1 MSEQTYEAILK
12 REMARV
18 PGDLDTREGSLIW
31 YANAPGAVELVNL
44 NIAVEEALNN
54 GFADTASREYLIRR
68 AAERGLSPQAASA
81 AVLELTTTPAEIEI
95 PLGTRFSIGALN
107 YAITKRVAAGVYEIT
122 CETPGEAGNDYSDT
136 CIPIEYVK
144 GLETCTVTAL
154 LIPGED
160 EEATE
165 IFRQRYFSSLHAQ
178 AFGGNRQDYIEK
190 VNAIPGV
197 GAVKVYRAW
206 NSDIAPA
213 SLFPPEGTDAWLE
226 TLPGIPEEIKNWL
239 DTMYA
244 YSASLTKSMPTAL
257 STVRE
262 SHAGASVEGYAL
274 FAGGANGTRSTD
286 IVDSVDAYSAS
297 LTRTAAATLSG
308 KRKWIGAASLEGRA
322 FFAGGASTNLNS
334 NTKCANV
341 EVYNGTLTRTAATN
355 LSVARYSPLT
365 ATIGGRVLFAGG
377 DFTKVVDVYSAS
389 LTRTAAADLSRSTSG
404 GDASIAVGNYAIFTS
419 GLVVGSD
426 GVGSF
431 VGNTSCDVYNAS
443 LTKTTVTLLSVA
455 RVYMSAGT
463 VGDYALFAGG
473 GSNSPYSDVVDACDT
488 SLTRTTVTALDYPR
502 RNLSSATVGDYLL
515 FAGGGRDYDD
525 PSSVVFVYTA

>member
-1 MSEQTYEAILK
+1 MAYKMFLNGLLMPVCPGKVTVKVNGQNKTMNLLNGEEINLLK
-12 REMARV
+12 T
-18 PGDLDTREGSLIW
+18 P
-31 YANAPGAVELVNL
+31 
-44 NIAVEEALNN
+44 
-54 GFADTASREYLIRR
+54 
-68 AAERGLSPQAASA
+68 GLSDVSF
-81 AVLELTTTPAEIEI
+81 EL
-95 PLGTRFSIGALN
+95 
-107 YAITKRVAAGVYEIT
+107 
-122 CETPGEAGNDYSDT
+122 
-136 CIPIEYVK
+136 
-144 GLETCTVTAL
+144 L
-154 LIPGED
+154 LPHR
-160 EEATE
+160 A
-165 IFRQRYFSSLHAQ
+165 YPFSSSVVLPPSYYLAYFQRLSQRDTGFQWILVRTKPGGGMLHYTNMTVA
-178 AFGGNRQDYIEK
+178 
-190 VNAIPGV
+190 
-197 GAVKVYRAW
+197 
-206 NSDIAPA
+206 
-213 SLFPPEGTDAWLE
+213 LE
-226 TLPGIPEEIKNWL
+226 NYQII
-239 DTMYA
+239 DD
-244 YSASLTKSMPTAL
+244 
-257 STVRE
+257 
-262 SHAGASVEGYAL
+262 AL

>member
-1 MSEQTYEAILK
+1 M
-12 REMARV
+12 
-18 PGDLDTREGSLIW
+18 
-31 YANAPGAVELVNL
+31 
-44 NIAVEEALNN
+44 
-54 GFADTASREYLIRR
+54 
-68 AAERGLSPQAASA
+68 
-81 AVLELTTTPAEIEI
+81 
-95 PLGTRFSIGALN
+95 
-107 YAITKRVAAGVYEIT
+107 
-122 CETPGEAGNDYSDT
+122 
-136 CIPIEYVK
+136 
-144 GLETCTVTAL
+144 
-154 LIPGED
+154 
-160 EEATE
+160 
-165 IFRQRYFSSLHAQ
+165 H
-178 AFGGNRQDYIEK
+178 
-190 VNAIPGV
+190 
-197 GAVKVYRAW
+197 
-206 NSDIAPA
+206 
-213 SLFPPEGTDAWLE
+213 
-226 TLPGIPEEIKNWL
+226 
-239 DTMYA
+239 
-244 YSASLTKSMPTAL
+244 
-257 STVRE
+257 
-262 SHAGASVEGYAL
+262 
-274 FAGGANGTRSTD
+274 
-286 IVDSVDAYSAS
+286 
-297 LTRTAAATLSG
+297 
-308 KRKWIGAASLEGRA
+308 
-322 FFAGGASTNLNS
+322 
-334 NTKCANV
+334 TKCANV

>member
-1 MSEQTYEAILK
+1 
-12 REMARV
+12 MAV
-18 PGDLDTREGSLIW
+18 TPKTNIDLR
-31 YANAPGAVELVNL
+31 GAVT
-44 NIAVEEALNN
+44 IAARPGKTFCLDGPGMIDGKEAVRQ
-54 GFADTASREYLIRR
+54 AIYLI
-68 AAERGLSPQAASA
+68 
-81 AVLELTTTPAEIEI
+81 
-95 PLGTRFSIGALN
+95 
-107 YAITKRVAAGVYEIT
+107 
-122 CETPGEAGNDYSDT
+122 
-136 CIPIEYVK
+136 
-144 GLETCTVTAL
+144 
-154 LIPGED
+154 
-160 EEATE
+160 
-165 IFRQRYFSSLHAQ
+165 
-178 AFGGNRQDYIEK
+178 
-190 VNAIPGV
+190 
-197 GAVKVYRAW
+197 
-206 NSDIAPA
+206 
-213 SLFPPEGTDAWLE
+213 
-226 TLPGIPEEIKNWL
+226 
-239 DTMYA
+239 
-244 YSASLTKSMPTAL
+244 L
-257 STVRE
+257 STER
-262 SHAGASVEGYAL
+262 YAL